1 MKLLLNQAVFGQNL
15 STFGLFV
22 YGGYISDS
30 SRYEFFMREKL
41 PDSRKG
47 GMIGIPIYENR
58 TEMVKLLKFY

>member
-15 STFGLFV
+15 STFGLFIEV
-22 YGGYISDS
+22 V
-30 SRYEFFMREKL
+30 FMREKL
-41 PDSRKG
+41 PNSRKG

>member
-1 MKLLLNQAVFGQNL
+1 MKFLLNQAVFGQNL
-15 STFGLFV
+15 STFGLFIEV
-22 YGGYISDS
+22 I
-30 SRYEFFMREKL
+30 FMREKL